1 MNIIYLHTTVWPSN
15 SPSTTFVTYYT
26 NALAAAGVNTE
37 LVVWK
42 SGEMDDLPLTLEDY
56 FGLTEIDNW
65 KITAIDTEGN
75 NSALK
80 RRNYYKNVRNILR
93 SRLQAAGDSVLITRS
108 LSILPLLIRLRSE
121 YPEVRI
127 LFETHNFY
135 SNLKKIPGKSA
146 QQIKSFLRERYYLPK
161 CDALIRLQES
171 QKKMYQ
177 DIYPDLKIKVL
188 PSGCRDFQFDRK
200 IEKLFT
206 AVYIGSFDIH
216 KGVGDLLNI
225 WSGWDNSPRL
235 MLIGGRNRQDIDR
248 LNHQINHLKLSDKVE
263 LVEWKNPSELP
274 EFVAKADVGL
284 LPLHD
289 TFFNRNLTFPLKLM
303 DYISAGLPVIASDLP
318 SLNSVLTDGH
328 DAFLLREFTVDNV
341 RKVFKKLM
349 ENPGLQRKMKD
360 NISLLKHE
368 YSWLKRAERTLEF
381 ISAL

>member
-1 MNIIYLHTTVWPSN
+1 M
-15 SPSTTFVTYYT
+15 
-26 NALAAAGVNTE
+26 
-37 LVVWK
+37 
-42 SGEMDDLPLTLEDY
+42 
-56 FGLTEIDNW
+56 
-65 KITAIDTEGN
+65 
-75 NSALK
+75 
-80 RRNYYKNVRNILR
+80 
-93 SRLQAAGDSVLITRS
+93 
-108 LSILPLLIRLRSE
+108 
-121 YPEVRI
+121 
-127 LFETHNFY
+127 
-135 SNLKKIPGKSA
+135 
-146 QQIKSFLRERYYLPK
+146 
-161 CDALIRLQES
+161 
-171 QKKMYQ
+171 
-177 DIYPDLKIKVL
+177 
-188 PSGCRDFQFDRK
+188 
-200 IEKLFT
+200 
-206 AVYIGSFDIH
+206 
-216 KGVGDLLNI
+216 NI